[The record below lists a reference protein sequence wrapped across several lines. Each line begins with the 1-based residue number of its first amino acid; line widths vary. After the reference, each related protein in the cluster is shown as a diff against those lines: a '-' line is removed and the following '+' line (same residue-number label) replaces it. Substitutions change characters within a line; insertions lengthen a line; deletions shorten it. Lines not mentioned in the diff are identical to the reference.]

1 MVASRKQ
8 IKDVDFPVAVLS
20 VKKFLQESNDPRFET
35 IRLLTETR
43 SEGFYANELKK
54 MWNRLEKFSGGFG
67 AENDDLW
74 VYGFLNAVDKI
85 ANLPEH
91 FYMSTA
97 DRKDLIERI
106 RLSTKELVRIH
117 TAYNFAEKNVGDTS
131 FVDALQSMAGHTI
144 KELEDESLEGKDG
157 DNVQAIVLVR
167 LLARHNEVMY
177 GEPLNS
183 VLATTALAVYGVPY
197 SDQDISK
204 LLHRRPV

>member
-20 VKKFLQESNDPRFET
+20 VKKLLQEANDPRFET
-35 IRLLTETR
+35 IRFLTETR
-43 SEGFYANELKK
+43 SEEYYANELKR
-54 MWNRLEKFSGGFG
+54 MWRRLEKFSGGFG

-74 VYGFLNAVDKI
+74 VYGFLNAVDEI

-91 FYMSTA
+91 FYMSDA
-97 DRKDLIERI
+97 DREDLIERI
-106 RLSTKELVRIH
+106 KLSTKELVNIH

-131 FVDALQSMAGHTI
+131 FVDALQSMAEHTI
-144 KELEDESLEGKDG
+144 KELEDERLEGKDG

-167 LLARHNEVMY
+167 LLAHHNEVMY